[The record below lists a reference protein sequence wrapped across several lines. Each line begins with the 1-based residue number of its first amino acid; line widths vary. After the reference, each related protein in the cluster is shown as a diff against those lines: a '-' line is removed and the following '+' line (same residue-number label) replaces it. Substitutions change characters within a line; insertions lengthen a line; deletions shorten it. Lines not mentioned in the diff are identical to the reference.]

1 MARLTQSS
9 RQPLSESL
17 SAEAPPRVLRIRLLS
32 AKSILR
38 GVALLGFTALLF
50 AACSNP
56 ESESPRPTGPD
67 GLTTTVAEPTE
78 SPDDSAPSTT
88 TFASTEDL
96 RTYVAAVLDDGFV
109 SVVEMDRV
117 YGLFIVCLEKGG
129 LMGEVAYDLTTGP
142 GIVVNFEKRGDDHLE
157 TAANRVFVRCNSLIQ
172 VALGAY
178 SKNHPTGDAERAL
191 IGRRLFDCLTDAFPD
206 QPDLVSLLGARDKIG
221 STEPTEVLDALS
233 SEEQLVV
240 FNCREAS
247 EKGDW
252 RPFGS

>member
-1 MARLTQSS
+1 M
-9 RQPLSESL
+9 
-17 SAEAPPRVLRIRLLS
+17 
-32 AKSILR
+32 
-38 GVALLGFTALLF
+38 LLGFAALLLSS
-50 AACSNP
+50 CSNT
-56 ESESPRPTGPD
+56 ESESPQPTGPD
-67 GLTTTVAEPTE
+67 ELTTTVAEPTE
-78 SPDDSAPSTT
+78 PPVDSPPSTT

-109 SVVEMDRV
+109 SAAEMDRV

-129 LMGEVAYDLTTGP
+129 LTGEVAYDLTTGP

-172 VALGAY
+172 VALSVY
-178 SKNHPTGDAERAL
+178 SKDHPTGDAERAL

-247 EKGDW
+247 EKGEW